1 MDFVED
7 EAQTQRNGGLG
18 STTHAS
24 FEIITVVK
32 AHCFIKANAHCFIK
46 GISDAHHFGCVTS
59 VSPSC
64 VKRCHLKLLK

>member
-32 AHCFIKANAHCFIK
+32 AHFKADADGFIK
-46 GISDAHHFGCVTS
+46 GISDAHRFGCVTS

-64 VKRCHLKLLK
+64 VKRCRLELLK

>member
-24 FEIITVVK
+24 FEIITIVK
-32 AHCFIKANAHCFIK
+32 AHCFIKADAHRFIK
-46 GISDAHHFGCVTS
+46 GISDAHRFG
-59 VSPSC
+59 
-64 VKRCHLKLLK
+64 

>member
-24 FEIITVVK
+24 FEIITIVK
-32 AHCFIKANAHCFIK
+32 AHCFIKADAHRFIK
-46 GISDAHHFGCVTS
+46 SISDAHRFGCVTS

-64 VKRCHLKLLK
+64 LKRCHLELLK